1 MKNIYEVFDE
11 FEAVSS
17 KTDKMSVIEKNLSK
31 ALYQV
36 LLLTFHPNYQWK
48 VKEMPENYKI
58 PDVTI
63 PGMSNCQLSTE
74 IRKLYLFQEGHPSS
88 ANITPRKQ
96 NELLI
101 QLLESLEPREAEVI
115 IGIFKKDQGVKGL
128 TYKFVKEAFPNML
141 P

>member
-1 MKNIYEVFDE
+1 MKNMYEIFDE
-11 FEAVSS
+11 FEEASS
-17 KTDKMSVIEKNLSK
+17 KKEKMKVIEQNLSK
-31 ALYQV
+31 ALHDV
-36 LLLTFHPNYQWK
+36 LLLTFHPQYEWL
-48 VKEMPENYKI
+48 VKDIPENYRV
-58 PDVTI
+58 PDTK
-63 PGMSNCQLSTE
+63 PGISFCQIGTE
-74 IRKLYLFQEGHPSS
+74 LRKLYLFQKGHPT
-88 ANITPRKQ
+88 AETLTPRKQ